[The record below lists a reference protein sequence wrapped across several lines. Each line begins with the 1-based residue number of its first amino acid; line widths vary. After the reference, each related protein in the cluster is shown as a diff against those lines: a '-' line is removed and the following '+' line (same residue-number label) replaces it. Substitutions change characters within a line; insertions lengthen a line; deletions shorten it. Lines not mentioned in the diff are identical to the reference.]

1 MNYNFRKARTSEI
14 SQIWDILQKAINRRK
29 EDNSNQWQDGYP
41 NIEILQK
48 DIEKEA
54 GFVLVEG
61 DDILGYCALLIN
73 DEPQYNNIKGK
84 WLTNGD
90 FVVFHRIAISEK
102 HLRKGLAKMLIQKI
116 EDFALKNK
124 IYSIK
129 ADTNYDNIAMI
140 KIFESLGYELC
151 GEVYFRGN
159 PRNAYEKV
167 LANPL

>member
-61 DDILGYCALLIN
+61 DDILGYCAILIN

>member
-1 MNYNFRKARTSEI
+1 MGYFT
-14 SQIWDILQKAINRRK
+14 KAINRRK

-54 GFVLVEG
+54 GFVLAEG
-61 DDILGYCALLIN
+61 EDILGYCAILIN
-73 DEPQYNNIKGK
+73 DEPQYNDIKGK